1 MPAAAGTA
9 RPGRLP
15 LGRRQKRRQPGE
27 QRRPRLQVPRLQQV
41 RHRWRLR
48 FAEADTPSRQ
58 RRRLA
63 VGPVCTPKKQTA
75 AGWRRRPLLGPQLLA
90 ELLEQLLLLSEAQRR
105 EALDMQPQQQQV
117 QRPLLQQPRLQG
129 KGQPLQ
135 GVEEVPVCMP
145 ARQQGQRG
153 VPELGAREDAGQGT
167 QKSCLRP
174 YFQLAVLCKSKT
186 SKVSQQLGG
195 EGSLADQIKKGFG
208 LSDKGGQEGGL
219 G

>member
-1 MPAAAGTA
+1 M
-9 RPGRLP
+9 
-15 LGRRQKRRQPGE
+15 
-27 QRRPRLQVPRLQQV
+27 
-41 RHRWRLR
+41 
-48 FAEADTPSRQ
+48 
-58 RRRLA
+58 
-63 VGPVCTPKKQTA
+63 GPVCTPKKLRA

-105 EALDMQPQQQQV
+105 EALDTQPQQQQV

-195 EGSLADQIKKGFG
+195 DGSSADQIKKGFG